1 MGKCRHRFVKGAP
14 FVSNQ
19 LIGIK
24 DFALSQFKV
33 FSSIILVRP
42 HTSLTGDSPNMDW
55 YPIKKPTEIAEAH
68 LIQAF
73 LSGQMQ
79 VNDTLPAERELAQML
94 GVTRSTLREV
104 LQRLAR
110 DGWVDIRQGK
120 PTRIK
125 DFWREGDMGVLR
137 SMTNHGE
144 QLPQN
149 FVKNLLAVRLDLA
162 PSYTYA
168 AISNHPDT
176 LVQFLEPLLNL
187 PDEVIAY
194 AEADWDLHHQ
204 LTILSD
210 NPIYTLILNG
220 FKELYFSAGQQYFA
234 LESARQHSKH
244 FYTQLHQA
252 AHEHD
257 PDFGKSLSHQVMMES
272 IAFWQQVTH

>member
-1 MGKCRHRFVKGAP
+1 
-14 FVSNQ
+14 
-19 LIGIK
+19 
-24 DFALSQFKV
+24 
-33 FSSIILVRP
+33 
-42 HTSLTGDSPNMDW
+42 MDW

-94 GVTRSTLREV
+94 GVTRPTLREV

-110 DGWVDIRQGK
+110 DGWVEIRQGK

-125 DFWREGDMGVLR
+125 DFWKEGDLGVLR
-137 SMTNHGE
+137 SMINHNHE
-144 QLPQN
+144 QPKN
-149 FVKNLLAVRLDLA
+149 FIQNLLAVRLDLA

-168 AISNHPDT
+168 AIKNYPDE
-176 LVQFLEPLLNL
+176 LMQFLKPLLDL
-187 PDEVIAY
+187 PDEVNIFTQ
-194 AEADWDLHHQ
+194 ADWNLHHQ

-220 FKELYFSAGQQYFA
+220 FKELYFSSGQYYFA
-234 LESARQHSKH
+234 LEGARHHSRR
-244 FYTQLHQA
+244 FYAQLHQA

-257 PDFGKSLSHQVMMES
+257 PEFGKALSQQVMAES
-272 IAFWQQVTH
+272 IEFWQQISLKH